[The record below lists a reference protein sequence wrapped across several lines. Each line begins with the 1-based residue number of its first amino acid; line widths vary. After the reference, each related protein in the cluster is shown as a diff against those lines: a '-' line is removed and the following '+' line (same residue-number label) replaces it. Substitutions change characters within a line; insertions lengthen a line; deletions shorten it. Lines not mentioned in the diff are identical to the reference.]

1 MLKATL
7 RFTNYLNED
16 KRVFRALANCEVQVL
31 KSKFKNYSTQA
42 TVTILVV
49 SNDQLNFVLDVLNH
63 DCVYGVSVIKVK
75 RKWF

>member
-7 RFTNYLNED
+7 RFTDYLNED
-16 KRVFRALANCEVQVL
+16 QRVFNTLASCEVQIL
-31 KSKFKNYSTQA
+31 KSKFTPYSSVA

-49 SNDQLNFVLDVLNH
+49 SYEQLNFVLTALNNA
-63 DCVYGVSVIKVK
+63 CVYGVSVLKVG